1 MNISPMITNQ
11 SVSGNSKAYKT
22 QAPIITIHTDA
33 QVIHNT
39 WPSWRSKTTVSQA
52 KQNNTQVMPHCSNLS
67 VKWQPTVKN
76 TTFADP
82 QMTKSKSNVLPNTCH
97 LIGRQMS
104 EFSSQGMHITDLGK
118 VPDD

>member
-1 MNISPMITNQ
+1 MNISAMITNQ
-11 SVSGNSKAYKT
+11 SVSANSKAYK
-22 QAPIITIHTDA
+22 APAQIITIPTDA

-39 WPSWRSKTTVSQA
+39 WPSWRSKTTEWQA

-76 TTFADP
+76 TIFADP
-82 QMTKSKSNVLPNTCH
+82 QMTKSKSNFLPNTCH
-97 LIGRQMS
+97 QIGHQMS
-104 EFSSQGMHITDLGK
+104 EFRSQGMHITDLGK